1 MNKSKNYYENIDTE
15 YERLLKYISS
25 SEKKINDLSSFF
37 NEIYSN
43 TLNLY
48 KLSTKKL
55 TSFFDISKVSEVI
68 TKSEQ
73 NMTFFYQTSLLFL
86 NNLADIIEKLNHIII
101 TPIND
106 FKANY
111 IKENKTIRN
120 DFLLLLK
127 DYKIEKQ
134 NLISYQ
140 KEYYYSLIEY
150 IKIKNN
156 YHSLAKNKK
165 EQKDKL
171 FEEMSEQ
178 KSIMKIKKQLYKYK
192 VGAINIIYKNF
203 DLRYKKYY
211 KSFESNERNK
221 LIFLYNTIRIFSLKI
236 KELTEHLNELSA
248 QINSKLNS
256 WKVEED
262 KNLIKD
268 EFNYIGR
275 YINSENIFNDSNTL
289 QRFNKEIYL
298 PYNMTNMNYIN
309 NFYNINEILKTKSSK
324 SNGSISMETD
334 SQNINIKE
342 EKITSKNLKNEKF
355 QKDIINQFYILLY
368 NNKIIPYDLICNI
381 IEIANNDIEFCL
393 KFINNYY
400 FENKNK
406 YFQINKE
413 KNIRHLCD
421 IFLNILYSIREKNE
435 NGQTEGE
442 ENKDNKDNIKI
453 YIKILRIGQ
462 MIYFISNNKNTKQ
475 NIFLSGLLNK
485 YFEFQNNIFWEN
497 LLLSYIEIKL
507 KKLYLKLETNKSN
520 NKELNDKGEEEY
532 NNENQKNNFKNLI
545 NNSDIF
551 ISSTN
556 IHKKENKNNDQK
568 ISSNQ
573 IEDKYLQKACTL
585 FHRIIIE
592 FINFLIN
599 YNFGYKKCIF
609 LIKKICIKFDIN
621 NDLINFYISY
631 INIFSYSA
639 KQYSQNNSYYKLN
652 KKIEE
657 IKLNHNKDN
666 KDNKIQNQIINEE
679 NKILIILSISKYLD
693 NNKKIKLLL
702 LNKSIYQKIHRK
714 IYKNILFSSNKNQK
728 YNINNKI
735 HINIWKN
742 ILNYK
747 DIKKKY
753 PYEILKKKT
762 FSKKHLN
769 YEQSDF
775 YIIDLDCQRTI
786 FENNLI
792 NNNKNREFNNNNLKD
807 NNNDKNKI
815 INNYQQKLN
824 EMKRMSL
831 NNILKTLITL
841 NHEQTY
847 CQGMNFIGAFLLRI
861 LNEKEDD
868 TFYFMTG
875 LFKCTTYPQIF
886 TDNLVQL
893 TLYFNIFNVLLLI
906 FIPNLYYYFKDNNII
921 PNYYLSSCFITLFT
935 NYANKEKKINLF
947 IKIFDLFII
956 DGWKGIFNILLE
968 IMWHNDE
975 KILSLK
981 NENLL
986 HFLNA
991 NLINDFLV
999 NYKDYNC
1006 FGLNLE
1012 RKVTNK
1018 LIKNIEKL
1026 LLNSAKLGI
1035 SIE

>member
-25 SEKKINDLSSFF
+25 SEKKINDSSSFF

-43 TLNLY
+43 LLNLY
-48 KLSTKKL
+48 KLLTKKL
-55 TSFFDISKVSEVI
+55 TSFFDLSKASEVI
-68 TKSEQ
+68 TKSDQ
-73 NMTFFYQTSLLFL
+73 NMTFFYQASLLFL
-86 NNLADIIEKLNHIII
+86 NNLSDIIEKFNHIII
-101 TPIND
+101 TPIHD
-106 FKANY
+106 FKNNY

-127 DYKIEKQ
+127 DYKKEKK

-140 KEYYYSLIEY
+140 KEYYDSLIEY

-156 YHSLAKNKK
+156 YHSLSKNKI

-171 FEEMSEQ
+171 FDDMSEK

-192 VGAINIIYKNF
+192 IGAINIIYKNF

-211 KSFESNERNK
+211 KSFENNERNK

-236 KELTEHLNELSA
+236 KELTEHLIELSV
-248 QINSKLNS
+248 QINTKLNN

-262 KNLIKD
+262 NNLIKD

-275 YINSENIFNDSNTL
+275 YINSENVFNDSNTI

-298 PYNMTNMNYIN
+298 PYNMTNINYIN
-309 NFYNINEILKTKSSK
+309 CFYNSNEILKSNSSK
-324 SNGSISMETD
+324 SNDSLPMESD
-334 SQNINIKE
+334 SQNITIKE
-342 EKITSKNLKNEKF
+342 EKITSKDLKNEDF
-355 QKDIINQFYILLY
+355 QKNIINQFYALLY
-368 NNKIIPYDLICNI
+368 NNKSIPYDLIFQI
-381 IEIANNDIEFCL
+381 IESVNNDIGFCI
-393 KFINNYY
+393 KFLNNYY

-406 YFQINKE
+406 FIQINKE

-421 IFLNILYSIREKNE
+421 IFLNILFSINGENCETKEK
-435 NGQTEGE
+435 E
-442 ENKDNKDNIKI
+442 EKIKI

-462 MIYFISNNKNTKQ
+462 KIYFISNNKNNKQ

-485 YFEFQNNIFWEN
+485 YFEFQKNIFWEN
-497 LLLSYIEIKL
+497 LLLFYIEIKL
-507 KKLYLKLETNKSN
+507 KKLFHNIETNISSSKEIN
-520 NKELNDKGEEEY
+520 EKGDEKNKENKQY
-532 NNENQKNNFKNLI
+532 NFENLI
-545 NNSDIF
+545 NNSDAF
-551 ISSTN
+551 ISSAN
-556 IHKKENKNNDQK
+556 IHKKEKKNNEQK
-568 ISSNQ
+568 VLPNQ
-573 IEDKYLQKACTL
+573 IENKFLQKAFQL
-585 FHRIIIE
+585 FHKIIIE

-599 YNFGYKKCIF
+599 YNYGYKKCIL
-609 LIKKICIKFDIN
+609 LIKKICIKFSIK
-621 NDLINFYISY
+621 NDLINFYILY

-639 KQYSQNNSYYKLN
+639 KQYSQNSYYKLN
-652 KKIEE
+652 KKIQE

-666 KDNKIQNQIINEE
+666 KAQNEIIKENNKII
-679 NKILIILSISKYLD
+679 IILSISKFLD
-693 NNKKIKLLL
+693 NNKKIKLLI
-702 LNKSIYQKIHRK
+702 LNKSIYEKIYRK
-714 IYKNILFSSNKNQK
+714 IYKDILFSDKYQK
-728 YNINNKI
+728 YNLNNKS
-735 HINIWKN
+735 HINMWKN
-742 ILNYK
+742 MLNYK

-792 NNNKNREFNNNNLKD
+792 NNNREFINSNFK
-807 NNNDKNKI
+807 DKNHNNKTKI

-861 LNEKEDD
+861 LNEKEDEA
-868 TFYFMTG
+868 FYFMTG
-875 LFKCTTYPQIF
+875 LFKCTTYPKIF
-886 TDNLVQL
+886 TDNLFQL
-893 TLYFNIFNVLLLI
+893 TLYFNIFNFLLLI
-906 FIPNLYYYFKDNNII
+906 FIPNLYQYFKDKNII

-968 IMWHNDE
+968 IMWHNDG

-986 HFLNA
+986 HFLNG
-991 NLINDFLV
+991 NLINDFLE
-999 NYKDYNC
+999 NYKNYNY
-1006 FGLNLE
+1006 FGLNWQ

-1018 LIKNIEKL
+1018 LIKNIEEL
-1026 LLNSAKLGI
+1026 LLKSAKLGI